1 MREYSQNLVIDIL
14 RKDYPEIDN
23 RIRQRLN
30 ESLPVRLIDINLIPK
45 IVSSFKRLKQLKGSI
60 NQPMNRES
68 SEYRKLILA
77 VIMLFYH
84 PDKIILS
91 TSEKTRYGILMAVAS
106 EIECSRG
113 MLKMRL
119 ADVIVAFKS
128 YKEFRD
134 ESYRLYEL
142 IKTENKFF
150 Q

>member
-1 MREYSQNLVIDIL
+1 
-14 RKDYPEIDN
+14 
-23 RIRQRLN
+23 
-30 ESLPVRLIDINLIPK
+30 
-45 IVSSFKRLKQLKGSI
+45 
-60 NQPMNRES
+60 MNRES